1 MVLDCFEELF
11 RVGDV
16 TNVNIWTLFF
26 LFVMVGGFGRRGEVV
41 FLHSFEVIRRNVAK
55 FSLLAGRRVLLL
67 VILFGGSD
75 VVLLIAALEVVGIS
89 MSHLEWSTLLTFFLL
104 VDVITGSGEVLLAGG
119 LVVRRINMSEF
130 GGGRRS

>member
-1 MVLDCFEELF
+1 MLLF
-11 RVGDV
+11 
-16 TNVNIWTLFF
+16 
-26 LFVMVGGFGRRGEVV
+26 
-41 FLHSFEVIRRNVAK
+41 
-55 FSLLAGRRVLLL
+55 

-89 MSHLEWSTLLTFFLL
+89 VSHLEWSTLLTFFLL